1 MALDGLAL
9 TSLWLVMAAARS
21 GLRELWTF
29 DFIPGDE
36 PILEEVEFLLHA
48 WMAVVLTPAWLWALA
63 RLETYDDL
71 HHAPDVRAIFKG
83 SGLALLLS
91 LGVFFA
97 LHTTD
102 FLSRSL
108 VFSFAMTSAPALLLS
123 RALHRRLSMH
133 ARPESDEWRVV
144 LVGSVGA
151 ARGILPTLRAEVI
164 GRISIEREDDS
175 DALPLLGCLAD
186 LESLL
191 LRNPID
197 QILLVEWN
205 HAALQRVA
213 ACCEEL
219 GIPFSVEAN
228 FLDLTLAQAR
238 LERHSGVDLLTFST
252 LPSGT
257 IPLAGKRILDIVGAA
272 GLLLLSAPVMLL
284 AAVVIRLEDGGPVL
298 FAQERMGRFGR
309 RFTMY
314 KFRSMVM
321 NAEDARAEVTHLNE
335 MDGPVF
341 KSSNDPRITRGGR
354 WLRRL
359 SIDEL
364 PQLYNV
370 LRGEMSL
377 VGPRPPLP
385 DEVASYQRWQRRR
398 LSVRPGLTCIWQ
410 VSGRNQI
417 DFDTWIRLDL
427 EYIDN
432 WSLLLDIKLLLRTIP
447 VVLTGYGAR

>member
-1 MALDGLAL
+1 MTLDGLAL
-9 TSLWLVMAAARS
+9 TGLWLVMTAARS
-21 GLRELWTF
+21 ALRDLWTF
-29 DFIPGDE
+29 DFIPGEE
-36 PILEEVEFLLHA
+36 PILEEVEFLVHA

-63 RLETYDDL
+63 RLQTYDDL
-71 HHAPDVRAIFKG
+71 HHAPDVRAILKG

-102 FLSRSL
+102 VLSRSL
-108 VFSFAMTSAPALLLS
+108 VFSFALASTPTLVLS
-123 RALHRRLSMH
+123 RGLQRRLAVRTRS
-133 ARPESDEWRVV
+133 ELDEWRV
-144 LVGSVGA
+144 LLIGSA
-151 ARGILPTLRAEVI
+151 AAVAHIQPNLRAEVI
-164 GRISIEREDDS
+164 GRISLNPADNS
-175 DALPLLGCLAD
+175 GTLGTLLD
-186 LESLL
+186 LETVLL
-191 LRNPID
+191 QHPVD
-197 QILLVEWN
+197 QILVVEW
-205 HAALQRVA
+205 HRGALERVA

-238 LERHSGVDLLTFST
+238 LERHSGVDLLTFSA

-257 IPLAGKRILDIVGAA
+257 IALASKRILDIVGAG
-272 GLLLLSAPVMLL
+272 GLLLISAPVMLL
-284 AAVVIRLEDGGPVL
+284 ASVLIRLEDGGPIL
-298 FAQERMGRFGR
+298 FAQERVGRFGR

-321 NAEDARAEVTHLNE
+321 NAEAVRAEISHLNE

-341 KSSNDPRITRGGR
+341 KSTHDPRITRGGR

-385 DEVASYQRWQRRR
+385 DEVACYQRWQRRR